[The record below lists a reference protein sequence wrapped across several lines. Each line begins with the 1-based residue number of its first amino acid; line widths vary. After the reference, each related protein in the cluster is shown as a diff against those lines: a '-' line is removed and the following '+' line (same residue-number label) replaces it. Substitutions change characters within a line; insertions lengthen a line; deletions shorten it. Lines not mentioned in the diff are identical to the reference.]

1 MDSSDPPTSRGSET
15 TPTQPFCRYTLIRW
29 RAYSGL
35 DPVLDFAPMS
45 YWRKLFLVVLLALSL
60 PVQSFA
66 AVSMVCAPS
75 EGAGDES
82 ATRHLGQ
89 SGPMDE
95 HAVVADVDDHDGHD
109 HNGGH
114 HAHACLTCASCCV
127 GAALPAVS
135 AVSAST
141 DLTHF
146 SVSMPA
152 DAGVALF
159 LTGGIERPPRS
170 ILV

>member
-1 MDSSDPPTSRGSET
+1 
-15 TPTQPFCRYTLIRW
+15 
-29 RAYSGL
+29 
-35 DPVLDFAPMS
+35 
-45 YWRKLFLVVLLALSL
+45 
-60 PVQSFA
+60 
-66 AVSMVCAPS
+66 
-75 EGAGDES
+75 
-82 ATRHLGQ
+82 
-89 SGPMDE
+89 MDE
-95 HAVVADVDDHDGHD
+95 HEVVADVDDHDGHDHDGHD

>member
-1 MDSSDPPTSRGSET
+1 
-15 TPTQPFCRYTLIRW
+15 
-29 RAYSGL
+29 
-35 DPVLDFAPMS
+35 MS
-45 YWRKLFLVVLLALSL
+45 YWRKFIIVVLLALSL

-75 EGAGDES
+75 EVADDEASSHQHLHQSEAAGDHTVI
-82 ATRHLGQ
+82 ADN
-89 SGPMDE
+89 DE
-95 HAVVADVDDHDGHD
+95 HAGHH

-114 HAHACLTCASCCV
+114 HVHTCSTCASCCV
-127 GAALPAVS
+127 GAALPVVPTAT
-135 AVSAST
+135 ASV

-146 SVSMPA
+146 SIPLPK